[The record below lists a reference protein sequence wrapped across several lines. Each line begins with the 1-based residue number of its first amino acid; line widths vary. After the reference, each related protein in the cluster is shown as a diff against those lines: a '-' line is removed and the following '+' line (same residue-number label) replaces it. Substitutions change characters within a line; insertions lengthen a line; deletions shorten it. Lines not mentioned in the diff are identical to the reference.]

1 MRTLS
6 FHEAAL
12 EVKNS
17 LDITEVVKRHV
28 ILKKSGSGWV
38 GCCPFHKEKTP
49 SFHVTPSLGIFKCF
63 GCGEGGNAVS
73 FLMKINNMSYAEVIK
88 QEAYNLGIEIA
99 EGRSDEGFAQKRE
112 AALEVLELAANYY
125 HENLLNASEA
135 LPARDYLKNRG
146 ITAEIIEKYRLGCSL
161 SDYEGL
167 KRHLHDKSTEALEA
181 AGLIVRRKN
190 DLGYYDRF
198 RGRLMIPVINE
209 TGKVVAFGAR
219 ALKDGQNP
227 KYLNSPDT
235 ILYNKSKILYGIN
248 TAKDAI
254 RREDAALIC
263 EGYFDVIS
271 LQSAGV
277 ENAVASCGTALTE
290 DHVKLLAR
298 YTPSRKIFLAFD
310 TDAAGTKA
318 TERSAELIKEA
329 FGGLGLIKQFD
340 ECYVSPGDDGYACE
354 IRVVAPPEGK
364 DPDEFIREKGAAAY
378 REHLSK
384 APLLLDYRLSKYL
397 KDPDMS
403 PVGKMKL
410 VKKILPLIEEID
422 NPLIQNEYVKKI
434 CDKLDVKEEIL
445 TNELRN
451 VKLETPVNS
460 GNLNSN
466 VTISSNLLEK
476 TQKKLFSLFFKD
488 VSVQKHAK
496 LAEVIRAQNIE
507 NEQLNLLKE
516 SLDAI
521 IEKVHGEESRDIFE
535 IFENNSETGKLITDL
550 IYVAETEL
558 KDVTEENFD
567 EVVSSY
573 AEKLKRIR
581 KHREYREFKRR
592 SKAVNDNETEAE
604 HYQIMLREQIKR
616 KAEN

>member
-146 ITAEIIEKYRLGCSL
+146 ITA
-161 SDYEGL
+161 
-167 KRHLHDKSTEALEA
+167 KSTEALEA

-496 LAEVIRAQNIE
+496 LAEVIRAQDIE

>member
-125 HENLLNASEA
+125 HENLLNALEA

-496 LAEVIRAQNIE
+496 LAEVIRAQDIE

>member
-1 MRTLS
+1 
-6 FHEAAL
+6 
-12 EVKNS
+12 
-17 LDITEVVKRHV
+17 
-28 ILKKSGSGWV
+28 
-38 GCCPFHKEKTP
+38 
-49 SFHVTPSLGIFKCF
+49 
-63 GCGEGGNAVS
+63 
-73 FLMKINNMSYAEVIK
+73 MSYAEVIK

-125 HENLLNASEA
+125 HENLLNALEA

-496 LAEVIRAQNIE
+496 LAEVIRAQDIE

>member
-125 HENLLNASEA
+125 HENLLNALEA

-451 VKLETPVNS
+451 VKLKTPVNS

-604 HYQIMLREQIKR
+604 QYQIMLREQIKR

>member
-73 FLMKINNMSYAEVIK
+73 FLMKINNMSYEEVIK

-410 VKKILPLIEEID
+410 VKKILPLIEEIE

-496 LAEVIRAQNIE
+496 LAEVIRAQDIE

>member
-125 HENLLNASEA
+125 HENLLNALEA

-397 KDPDMS
+397 KNPDMS

-604 HYQIMLREQIKR
+604 QYQIMLREQIKR

>member
-496 LAEVIRAQNIE
+496 LAEVIRAQDIE